1 MNTFTKM
8 WADVKTPADAE
19 RKLAEQR
26 AEFAD
31 IEVPQNL
38 EEQALKLVGRDIY
51 KKLIKGYT
59 EKQWGRKCTELP
71 AFIIKRLPVRLTFD
85 NNYFNHPHQGIPVD
99 GYTAMVEK
107 MLDGIEVKTG
117 EDYLSDRE
125 SYDALADQII
135 YTGQIDEYYGYKFG
149 ELQYRSL
156 RFETEVLDIGNYQ
169 GVAGMNYT
177 DSDTPFTR
185 IVEHKHFEFGKGNSD
200 KTVITREYSQS
211 WSKGMEAYYPVNDPE
226 NVTLYGKYKG
236 LADKESK
243 VRFGGRLGTYRYM
256 DMDQVIGQ
264 ALMDAKA

>member
-1 MNTFTKM
+1 
-8 WADVKTPADAE
+8 
-19 RKLAEQR
+19 
-26 AEFAD
+26 
-31 IEVPQNL
+31 
-38 EEQALKLVGRDIY
+38 
-51 KKLIKGYT
+51 
-59 EKQWGRKCTELP
+59 
-71 AFIIKRLPVRLTFD
+71 
-85 NNYFNHPHQGIPVD
+85 
-99 GYTAMVEK
+99 MVEK

-117 EDYLSDRE
+117 EDYLSDRDE
-125 SYDALADQII
+125 YDALADKVI

-156 RFETEVLDIGNYQ
+156 RFETEVLDVPNFQ

-185 IVEHKHFEFGKGNSD
+185 IVEHKHFEFGKGNPD

-211 WSKGMEAYYPVNDPE
+211 WSKGMEAYYPVNDAE
-226 NVTLYGKYKG
+226 NATLYWKYKG